1 MKKISTISVPMR
13 WIGPIK
19 ITGNV
24 VQDQVNV
31 PLATYEYPL
40 WNSVKRGAYISMLC
54 QDGIRATLIDE
65 RMTRSIFF
73 ETEHAEMALKALQE
87 ITIRKKEIEQIVEQ
101 TSQFTRFIQ
110 LHSQIAANLLFLRL
124 EFSTGDASGHN
135 MVTKAADAVMTWIL
149 SQWTYLRYGSI
160 SGNICSDKKATAIN
174 GIMGRG
180 KNFVA
185 EITINRQICQKYLRT
200 SPENIVRLNTHKNL
214 IGTFL
219 AGGIRSANAHFANM
233 LLAYYL
239 ATGQD
244 AANIVEGSQGL
255 TYAQLQDDSLYFSC
269 TIPNLILGCLGN
281 GKNIPAIKKNLA
293 ELGCTEKRKNGE
305 NARRLAAICA
315 ATVLCG
321 ELSLIAA
328 QTNPGE
334 LMKAHL
340 LLERMHLNGE

>member
-1 MKKISTISVPMR
+1 MKKTSSILIPMN
-13 WIGPIK
+13 WIGPIN

-24 VQDQVNV
+24 MQEKVVV

-40 WNSVKRGAYISMLC
+40 WYSVKRGAYISMLC
-54 QDGIRATLIDE
+54 QNGIRATLIDE
-65 RMTRSIFF
+65 KMTRSIFF
-73 ETEHAEMALKALQE
+73 ETENAQMALTALQE
-87 ITIRKKEIEQIVEQ
+87 IILRKEEISKVAEQ
-101 TSQFTRFIQ
+101 TSKFTRFIQ
-110 LHSQIAANLLFLRL
+110 LHSQIASNLLFLRL

-135 MVTKAADAVMTWIL
+135 MVTKAADAVMKWIL
-149 SQWTYLRYGSI
+149 SNWSYLRYGSI

-185 EITINRQICQKYLRT
+185 EITISREICKKYLRT
-200 SPENIVRLNTHKNL
+200 SPEDIIRLNTQKNL

-255 TYAQLQDDSLYFSC
+255 TYAKMHNDYLYFSC
-269 TIPNLILGCLGN
+269 TIPNLILGCVGN
-281 GKNIPAIKKNLA
+281 GKNIPAIMDNLTA
-293 ELGCTEKRKNGE
+293 LGCTKEREKGD

-340 LLERMHLNGE
+340 RLERNHLNGK

>member
-1 MKKISTISVPMR
+1 MKEISSISMPMR

-24 VQDQVNV
+24 IQEEVSV

-40 WNSVKRGAYISMLC
+40 WHSVKRGAYISRLC
-54 QDGIRATLIDE
+54 QNGIRATLIDE

-73 ETEHAEMALKALQE
+73 ETENAQMALTALQE
-87 ITIRKKEIEQIVEQ
+87 ISLRKEELEKIVEK
-101 TSQFTRFIQ
+101 TSRFARFIQ
-110 LHSQIAANLLFLRL
+110 LHPQIASNLLFLRL

-135 MVTKAADAVMTWIL
+135 MVTKAADAVMDWIL
-149 SQWTYLRYGSI
+149 SQWTYLRYGSV
-160 SGNICSDKKATAIN
+160 SANICSDKKATAIN

-180 KNFVA
+180 KNFVT
-185 EITINRQICQKYLRT
+185 EITINREICQKYLHT
-200 SPENIVRLNTHKNL
+200 TPENIIRLNMQKNL
-214 IGTFL
+214 IGTIL

-255 TYAQLQDDSLYFSC
+255 TYANLQNDSLYFSC
-269 TIPNLILGCLGN
+269 TIPNLILGCVGN
-281 GKNIPAIKKNLA
+281 GKNIPAIENNLTA
-293 ELGCTEKRKNGE
+293 LGCTQKRNNGD
-305 NARRLAAICA
+305 NARRLATICA

-321 ELSLIAA
+321 ELSLMAA

-340 LLERMHLNGE
+340 RLERTHANAK

>member
-1 MKKISTISVPMR
+1 MKQKPSILIPMR

-24 VQDQVNV
+24 IQESIKV
-31 PLATYEYPL
+31 PLATYEIPL
-40 WNSVKRGAYISMLC
+40 WYSVKRGASISMLC
-54 QDGIRATLIDE
+54 KDGIRTTLIDD

-73 ETEHAEMALKALQE
+73 ETDNAEMALKALQE
-87 ITIRKKEIEQIVEQ
+87 IIINKTEIALIVET
-101 TSQFTRFIQ
+101 TSSFIRFIN
-110 LHSQIAANLLFLRL
+110 LNHQIASNLLFLRL

-135 MVTKAADAVMTWIL
+135 MVTKAADVVMNWIL
-149 SQWTYLRYGSI
+149 SKWPYLRYGSI

-185 EITINRQICQKYLRT
+185 EISIAHEICEKYLHT
-200 SPENIVRLNTHKNL
+200 SSEKIVNLNNKKNL
-214 IGTFL
+214 IGSFL

-244 AANIVEGSQGL
+244 GANIVEGSQGL
-255 TYAQLQDDSLYFSC
+255 TYAELREDYLYFSC
-269 TIPNLILGCLGN
+269 TIPNLIIGSIGN
-281 GKNIPAIKKNLA
+281 GKNIPIIRENIAA
-293 ELGCTEKRKNGE
+293 LGCTEERAIGE
-305 NARRLAAICA
+305 NANRLAAICA

-321 ELSLIAA
+321 EISLIAA

-340 LLERMHLNGE
+340 RLERTWSGDK